1 MKNELIKFYL
11 LVGLIVMDN
20 SWFKIRMVLD
30 VVVCVGC
37 LKFKMVKLYVLLNR
51 KNVFLILF
59 KKKFCIF
66 FYLFYVLYVI
76 YFLVDD

>member
-1 MKNELIKFYL
+1 MKFYL

-51 KNVFLILF
+51 KNLLS
-59 KKKFCIF
+59 F
-66 FYLFYVLYVI
+66 FNFV
-76 YFLVDD
+76 